1 MFGQLRSDLTTLLT
15 GLGLGL
21 GLSTAA
27 FADNLS
33 FQDPRG
39 DDNGWGK
46 AAYPTGKD
54 YTAGAFDMVGLEIK
68 EDGDD
73 LSIEVEFA
81 QPITDP
87 WTSKDW
93 GGNGFSLQ
101 FVQIYLDLDGK
112 PRSGEKK
119 AVPGAWLEFE
129 PNSYWEKVI
138 LISPQPAA
146 KVKGEIEAKAKWL
159 DKKVIIPAHTEA
171 RQKKLIAK
179 VPKKELGSPSAKW
192 GVQALVLS
200 NEGFADK
207 EDVLSRR
214 TNEMA
219 GEHRFGGGCD
229 GVGDPQVVDL
239 LAGAAKGDASEVAAQ
254 QKMMSGWVCADTA
267 AKATLAKISMVRR

>member
-1 MFGQLRSDLTTLLT
+1 MSRKSCFVTAVLGSLLV
-15 GLGLGL
+15 
-21 GLSTAA
+21 AA
-27 FADNLS
+27 SAEAENLS
-33 FQDPRG
+33 FKDPKG
-39 DDNGWGK
+39 DDIGWGK
-46 AAYPTGKD
+46 GTYPTGKD
-54 YTAGAFDMVGLEIK
+54 YSAGAFDMTGLEIR
-68 EDGDD
+68 EDGDF
-73 LSIEVEFA
+73 IVFEVELA

-87 WTSKDW
+87 WTSADW

-101 FVQIYLDLDGK
+101 FVQVYLDLDGK
-112 PRSGEKK
+112 PRSGERK

-146 KVKGEIEAKAKWL
+146 KVKGEIQAKAKWL
-159 DKKVIIPAHTEA
+159 EKRVIVPERTEA

-179 VPKKELGSPSAKW
+179 VAKKELGPVSAKW

-207 EDVLSRR
+207 EDVLARR
-214 TNEMA
+214 TNELA

-229 GVGDPQVVDL
+229 GVGDPQVLDL
-239 LAGAAKGDASEVAAQ
+239 LAGAAKGEASEVEAQ
-254 QKMMSGWVCADTA
+254 TKMMSAFQCADTG